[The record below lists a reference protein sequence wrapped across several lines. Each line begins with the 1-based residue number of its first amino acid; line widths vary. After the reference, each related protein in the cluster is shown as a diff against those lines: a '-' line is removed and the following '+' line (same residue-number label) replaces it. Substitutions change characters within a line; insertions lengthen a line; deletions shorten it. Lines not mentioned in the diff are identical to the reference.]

1 MTEHPGADGAQPG
14 DTFTTWLA
22 ASCRRQGV
30 PLTIRDPGLITQVAT
45 LLGAPSKRR
54 TTTPGP
60 STTSMPR
67 AAQGAEE
74 PDVAEWGLRVG
85 DGTHSSDHDRTVSRA
100 VVPRAA

>member
-1 MTEHPGADGAQPG
+1 MSAHPLADSAPSGEE
-14 DTFTTWLA
+14 FTAWLT
-22 ASCRRQGV
+22 ASCRQQGV
-30 PLTIRDPGLITQVAT
+30 PLTIRDPGVITQVAT